1 MPKSAKHEDR
11 IGFLPFSAKT
21 RGKNTSA
28 SKKKPKNNGLFGIG
42 AKKNVST
49 FLMEF
54 YEQKKCNW
62 ETGLLSAVVFTQVER
77 GFIFAG

>member
-42 AKKNVST
+42 AKK
-49 FLMEF
+49 M
-54 YEQKKCNW
+54 
-62 ETGLLSAVVFTQVER
+62 
-77 GFIFAG
+77 

>member
-1 MPKSAKHEDR
+1 MEKRGLKCAAKIQPIIFRSSLVKQMPESAKHEDR

-42 AKKNVST
+42 AKK
-49 FLMEF
+49 M
-54 YEQKKCNW
+54 
-62 ETGLLSAVVFTQVER
+62 
-77 GFIFAG
+77 

>member
-1 MPKSAKHEDR
+1 MRQNTAHNLQVITDVKQMPESAKHEDR

-42 AKKNVST
+42 AKK
-49 FLMEF
+49 M
-54 YEQKKCNW
+54 
-62 ETGLLSAVVFTQVER
+62 
-77 GFIFAG
+77 